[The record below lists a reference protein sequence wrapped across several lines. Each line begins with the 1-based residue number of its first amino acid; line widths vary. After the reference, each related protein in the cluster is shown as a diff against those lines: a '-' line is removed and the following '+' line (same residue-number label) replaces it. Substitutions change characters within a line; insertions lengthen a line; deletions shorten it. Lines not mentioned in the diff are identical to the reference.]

1 MPRMGVATCIRPS
14 FDDATRAAS
23 MALERALSYMRLK
36 MDVSDLSGERATRSN
51 TVADIN
57 SRDPLF
63 VLGEGH
69 GSPSNFTGHNKEIIF
84 QVCDCS
90 ELKGRV
96 VYLVSCEAGD
106 QLGPDMIRKGARAFI
121 GYKKPFVWA
130 MAAIG
135 DPLADP
141 YGKGAFEP
149 VLELIYRLVDGR
161 TAGEAYNASMDKWN
175 QWINHWS
182 RSTDPVAPLVLQ
194 TLINNRD
201 CQVLLGDQN
210 ATIAAPAPA
219 IPVPIPAPA
228 MAIQVPLSMILGLVP
243 IAAVAAVIA
252 GNELRRISF

>member
-14 FDDATRAAS
+14 FDDATRATS
-23 MALERALSYMRLK
+23 TALQRALSYMGLRGI
-36 MDVSDLSGERATRSN
+36 DVSDLSGDRATRSN
-51 TVADIN
+51 TIADIN

-63 VLGEGH
+63 ILAEGH

-84 QVCDCS
+84 QVCNCS
-90 ELKGRV
+90 ELKDRV

-106 QLGPDMIRKGARAFI
+106 QLGPDTIRKGARTFI

-149 VLELIYRLVDGR
+149 VLELIYRLADGR

-175 QWINHWS
+175 QWIDQWS

-194 TLINNRD
+194 TLVNDRD
-201 CQVLLGDQN
+201 CQVLLGDQD

-219 IPVPIPAPA
+219 MPIPVPAPT
-228 MAIQVPLSMILGLVP
+228 AIQVPLSMIIGLAP
-243 IAAVAAVIA
+243 IAVIGAVIA
-252 GNELRRISF
+252 GNELGRIS